1 MKKYILSLALCLLAA
16 TSCLK
21 DSTFEIY
28 NYADFVTS
36 YSGKLL
42 SDYGDVYTVTSNA
55 TESEE
60 WKIEGK
66 RFYIICDILNRAL
79 AIKLKEITNVTVAQ
93 LSPLSEADK
102 WDDPVIVNDHCISG
116 GYLNIVMSYFYDKSS
131 KYAHKLYFRSEYDGA
146 DDHLT
151 IHIFHNGNHE
161 NPAYMAVDDLDKK
174 QVVYSVPLTD
184 FIKEESRLSLSVS
197 LHELEKDAEGKEVVK
212 KNTYHLVDEYA
223 VAY

>member
-1 MKKYILSLALCLLAA
+1 MKKYIISLALCLLAA
-16 TSCLK
+16 TSCFK
-21 DSTFEIY
+21 ESTFEVY

-36 YSGKLL
+36 LSGKLL

-55 TESEE
+55 TDSEE

-93 LSPLSEADK
+93 LSPLSEEDV

-131 KYAHKLYFRSEYDGA
+131 RYLHQLYFRSEYD
-146 DDHLT
+146 DVEDHLT
-151 IHIFHNGNHE
+151 IHIFHDGNHA
-161 NPAYMAVDDLDKK
+161 NPAYMSTDELDKK
-174 QVVYSVPLTD
+174 QVVYSVPLTS
-184 FIKEESRLSLSVS
+184 FIKEDSRLSLSVS
-197 LHELEKDAEGKEVVK
+197 LHELEKDADGKEVVK
-212 KNTYHLVDEYA
+212 KNTYNLVN
-223 VAY
+223 

>member
-16 TSCLK
+16 TSCFK
-21 DSTFEIY
+21 ETTFEVY

-36 YSGKLL
+36 LSGKLL

-55 TESEE
+55 TDSEE

-93 LSPLSEADK
+93 LSPLSEEDV

-131 KYAHKLYFRSEYDGA
+131 RYLHQLYFRSEYD
-146 DDHLT
+146 DVEDHLT
-151 IHIFHNGNHE
+151 IHIFHDGNHA
-161 NPAYMAVDDLDKK
+161 NPAYMSTDELDKK
-174 QVVYSVPLTD
+174 QVVYSVPLTS
-184 FIKEESRLSLSVS
+184 FIKEDSRLSLSVS
-197 LHELEKDAEGKEVVK
+197 LHELEKDADGKEVVK
-212 KNTYHLVDEYA
+212 KNTYNLVN
-223 VAY
+223 